1 MLRTCFIFVWV
12 VLAAVSGG
20 ICFGQTQDPSAANP
34 SSANSSASNSASAN
48 QPAANQPAP
57 NPITAIIPCGE
68 GTPAVVGCAPSKKE
82 SKEAKTAFAAGLR
95 LEHAKHMQE
104 AFEAFDRAAH
114 LVPQNVS
121 YVTAREMA
129 REQLVFDE
137 VQQGNVA
144 LSQGRQTE
152 ALADFRGALE
162 LDPKN
167 DFAQQ
172 QLRQVS
178 GEWAPAAPSAARIVQ
193 ATGELKVEPDP
204 LKGSF
209 HYRGNGTDLINQI
222 SHAFGV
228 SVTFDESVVPRQVQF
243 DIDDVDF
250 YGAMRAASDVTHTF
264 WTPLQEKQI
273 FIATESADNHR
284 KFDRMALRSFYVPGV
299 TTPTDLASIVTLLR
313 TVFDLKLINQNTETS
328 TITIRAPQDV
338 LDAATQ
344 VLEGLD
350 SSRPEIMLEMH
361 AYQMDHTYMR
371 NLGLQIPNQFQLFN
385 IPAAALLALGGQ
397 NIQQL
402 INQLISGGGINQ
414 ANSQTISALLAQLQN
429 QQNSIFSQ
437 PLATFG
443 GGKTFEGLS
452 LGTVG
457 AQVSLNESWVHNLQN
472 LTTRISQGEEA
483 TMRVGTRIPIINAT
497 FAPIFNSSAIS
508 QVLQNNS
515 FQAPFPSFTYED
527 LGVSLKAKPAVNGE
541 SAISLHL
548 EMQLRTLV
556 GQSLNG
562 VPIIANREFNGSMM
576 LVDGQPAV
584 IAGAVTHSEED
595 SMTGIPG
602 FGYVPGLNQVMTTN
616 SKQEEDDELLIVIT
630 PRVIRQSAHS
640 TASEVWLPH

>member
-1 MLRTCFIFVWV
+1 
-12 VLAAVSGG
+12 
-20 ICFGQTQDPSAANP
+20 
-34 SSANSSASNSASAN
+34 
-48 QPAANQPAP
+48 
-57 NPITAIIPCGE
+57 
-68 GTPAVVGCAPSKKE
+68 
-82 SKEAKTAFAAGLR
+82 
-95 LEHAKHMQE
+95 
-104 AFEAFDRAAH
+104 
-114 LVPQNVS
+114 
-121 YVTAREMA
+121 
-129 REQLVFDE
+129 
-137 VQQGNVA
+137 
-144 LSQGRQTE
+144 
-152 ALADFRGALE
+152 
-162 LDPKN
+162 
-167 DFAQQ
+167 
-172 QLRQVS
+172 
-178 GEWAPAAPSAARIVQ
+178 
-193 ATGELKVEPDP
+193 
-204 LKGSF
+204 
-209 HYRGNGTDLINQI
+209 
-222 SHAFGV
+222 
-228 SVTFDESVVPRQVQF
+228 
-243 DIDDVDF
+243 
-250 YGAMRAASDVTHTF
+250 
-264 WTPLQEKQI
+264 
-273 FIATESADNHR
+273 
-284 KFDRMALRSFYVPGV
+284 
-299 TTPTDLASIVTLLR
+299 
-313 TVFDLKLINQNTETS
+313 
-328 TITIRAPQDV
+328 
-338 LDAATQ
+338 
-344 VLEGLD
+344 
-350 SSRPEIMLEMH
+350 MLEMH

>member
-1 MLRTCFIFVWV
+1 
-12 VLAAVSGG
+12 
-20 ICFGQTQDPSAANP
+20 
-34 SSANSSASNSASAN
+34 
-48 QPAANQPAP
+48 
-57 NPITAIIPCGE
+57 
-68 GTPAVVGCAPSKKE
+68 
-82 SKEAKTAFAAGLR
+82 
-95 LEHAKHMQE
+95 
-104 AFEAFDRAAH
+104 
-114 LVPQNVS
+114 
-121 YVTAREMA
+121 
-129 REQLVFDE
+129 
-137 VQQGNVA
+137 
-144 LSQGRQTE
+144 
-152 ALADFRGALE
+152 
-162 LDPKN
+162 
-167 DFAQQ
+167 
-172 QLRQVS
+172 
-178 GEWAPAAPSAARIVQ
+178 
-193 ATGELKVEPDP
+193 
-204 LKGSF
+204 
-209 HYRGNGTDLINQI
+209 
-222 SHAFGV
+222 
-228 SVTFDESVVPRQVQF
+228 
-243 DIDDVDF
+243 
-250 YGAMRAASDVTHTF
+250 
-264 WTPLQEKQI
+264 
-273 FIATESADNHR
+273 
-284 KFDRMALRSFYVPGV
+284 V
-299 TTPTDLASIVTLLR
+299 TTPTDLASLVTLLR

-361 AYQMDHTYMR
+361 AYQIDHTYMR

-584 IAGAVTHSEED
+584 IAGAVTHSEEN